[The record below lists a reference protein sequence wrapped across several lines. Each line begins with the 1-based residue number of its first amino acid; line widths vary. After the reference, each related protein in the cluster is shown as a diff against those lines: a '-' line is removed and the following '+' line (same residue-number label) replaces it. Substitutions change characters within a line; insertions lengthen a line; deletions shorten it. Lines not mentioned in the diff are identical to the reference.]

1 MIASLNFKEFIKKI
15 KTYHVK
21 ATNTYADEINILNL
35 LVNLSFKN
43 KKYREKSLI
52 FIPRYIES
60 YWNLSCDT
68 HMPPFVGP
76 SFSNIAAIYSLPNLN
91 NQSCFGHLNEYGY
104 YKYYLE
110 GKTFINN
117 LSSLSCDDI
126 DTNKYDRILF
136 LNQVSNSSYQ
146 FKEINCIK

>member
-1 MIASLNFKEFIKKI
+1 
-15 KTYHVK
+15 
-21 ATNTYADEINILNL
+21 
-35 LVNLSFKN
+35 
-43 KKYREKSLI
+43 
-52 FIPRYIES
+52 
-60 YWNLSCDT
+60 
-68 HMPPFVGP
+68 MPPFVGP